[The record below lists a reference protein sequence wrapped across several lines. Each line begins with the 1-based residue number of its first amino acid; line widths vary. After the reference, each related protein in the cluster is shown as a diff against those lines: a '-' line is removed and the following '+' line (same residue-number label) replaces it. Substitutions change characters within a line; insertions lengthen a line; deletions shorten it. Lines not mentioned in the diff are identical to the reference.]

1 MPSQNPGHCLSE
13 QCETSGE
20 EVQHGSAPNRG
31 KDSER
36 DSHHHRK
43 DVSADRELQR
53 VWNFPQNH
61 SSGWDLFLDRNVE
74 IQEDRAG

>member
-1 MPSQNPGHCLSE
+1 MVPRQIAEKIPSG
-13 QCETSGE
+13 
-20 EVQHGSAPNRG
+20 
-31 KDSER
+31 